1 MPVSLR
7 EGFNNV
13 KRARST
19 WSYNNPLQVLSLD
32 L

>member
-13 KRARST
+13 RRRT
-19 WSYNNPLQVLSLD
+19 RVNNPLEVLSLD